1 MSATGIRRSK
11 LLLRAS
17 INGQMVVVGPPEEG
31 KRFWY
36 WINLWTAYHCRASYV
51 LVQMVKVFEFLQV
64 LIDLETGGFDE
75 VSAKERGADHWM
87 GQAKSLMQAC

>member
-1 MSATGIRRSK
+1 
-11 LLLRAS
+11 
-17 INGQMVVVGPPEEG
+17 
-31 KRFWY
+31 
-36 WINLWTAYHCRASYV
+36 
-51 LVQMVKVFEFLQV
+51 MVKVFEFLQV